1 MMIIWVILYIVGT
14 WTLVMLALVC
24 LALAAGRPEP
34 CPHGDTRAGCEPCHF
49 NEIEATL

>member
-1 MMIIWVILYIVGT
+1 MIILWVALGITVLFMFAV
-14 WTLVMLALVC
+14 LVLLG

-49 NEIEATL
+49 NEISAEV